1 MFLVG
6 LSWSGSDLRT
16 VSATA
21 DERVSPT
28 AIFKGLRVGSSA
40 TCVTLHQ
47 VMNETGRWRTLE
59 TCNDLHL
66 GEDHNLL
73 SLRDAQTGQRLTVD
87 PICKAEH
94 DWLAE
99 KMGIPSR
106 VDIVRVW
113 DKQCKGSSSV
123 DTLLLL
129 FSIMSVSLAGS
140 FITVLLD
147 DAAKWW
153 FWVSGIT
160 LPIAPGRYA
169 SHFAGDCELENKRT
183 VVPGRGNPQDV
194 GVDAWCVGVWL
205 DIQRRSCHRAM
216 AVVSAA

>member
-1 MFLVG
+1 MPPFSSEKTPAWIKVVGAIAIVLHIVAMCLVCV
-6 LSWSGSDLRT
+6 SWSGGDLRT

-21 DERVSPT
+21 NERVSPT

-87 PICKAEH
+87 PICKAEQ

-113 DKQCKGSSSV
+113 DKQCKGSSTV
-123 DTLLLL
+123 DTLMLL
-129 FSIMSVSLAGS
+129 FSTVSVSLAGA
-140 FITVLLD
+140 FALITVLLD

-153 FWVSGIT
+153 FWVSGD
-160 LPIAPGRYA
+160 
-169 SHFAGDCELENKRT
+169 H
-183 VVPGRGNPQDV
+183 
-194 GVDAWCVGVWL
+194 
-205 DIQRRSCHRAM
+205 
-216 AVVSAA
+216 AVVFSRSLRKPFRWRM